1 MALQSVLQCYGS
13 HVKKYLGKETLLQV
27 LGDILRIFC
36 CAEARLSGSE
46 AEGEKRTLCKDI

>member
-27 LGDILRIFC
+27 LGDILLIFC

-46 AEGEKRTLCKDI
+46 AEGEKRILCKDI